1 MALLGIPQGA
11 VQAAASGFPINQQ
24 QTVNEP
30 FIWGE
35 GGRRMTPEDI
45 ALQQQIA
52 EQQRLAGADFSPVGS
67 IWEGLGRV
75 GQGVMSGIGQ
85 RDARRASEANAAE
98 SDAVLQ
104 ALLSGETSSEVGI
117 DPVMAALAN
126 PNISEQ
132 VRGLAEMEYK
142 RRNPAPGKDPEA
154 VVLARIANDPNRPQA
169 ERVAAAERLTGINDP
184 FTSLIVGG
192 NTVMGRQSQ
201 VQQALQGGG
210 GLASGGGPQPGTVE
224 DGFVFRGGNPSDQS
238 NWEPVTTSNTTAPQQ
253 GANGIPSQLSL
264 QQYMATVN
272 AMGKEATDA
281 WIARNNVRV
290 GN

>member
-30 FIWGE
+30 FVWGE

-45 ALQQQIA
+45 ALQREIA
-52 EQQRLAGADFSPVGS
+52 ERQRLAGADFSPVGS

-104 ALLSGETSSEVGI
+104 ALLSGETSSEGGI

-132 VRGLAEMEYK
+132 VRGLAELEYK

-210 GLASGGGPQPGTVE
+210 GLASMSGGMAPDTLPPDFNFDGGQGGPSIENTPAPTL
-224 DGFVFRGGNPSDQS
+224 GNNGMPSFLTP
-238 NWEPVTTSNTTAPQQ
+238 E
-253 GANGIPSQLSL
+253 
-264 QQYMATVN
+264 QYQATVA
-272 AMGKEATDA
+272 AMGKEQTDA
-281 WIARNNVRV
+281 WARRNNVRI
-290 GN
+290 GQ